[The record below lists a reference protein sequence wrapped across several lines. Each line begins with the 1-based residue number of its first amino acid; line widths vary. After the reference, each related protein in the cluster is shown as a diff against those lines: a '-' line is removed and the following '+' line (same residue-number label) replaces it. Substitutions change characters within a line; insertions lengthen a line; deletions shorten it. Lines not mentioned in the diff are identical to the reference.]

1 MDRVRSPSFLPLFL
15 ATFSASARLLV
26 PENIL
31 TSDMVS
37 CFFLERCVMDL
48 RSRVII
54 FEWMAVVLW
63 VDSEDDVDFIA
74 Y

>member
-1 MDRVRSPSFLPLFL
+1 
-15 ATFSASARLLV
+15 V

-37 CFFLERCVMDL
+37 CFFRERCGMDL
-48 RSRVII
+48 RSKVII
-54 FEWMAVVLW
+54 FEWMAMVLW
-63 VDSEDDVDFIA
+63 VDSEDNFDFID